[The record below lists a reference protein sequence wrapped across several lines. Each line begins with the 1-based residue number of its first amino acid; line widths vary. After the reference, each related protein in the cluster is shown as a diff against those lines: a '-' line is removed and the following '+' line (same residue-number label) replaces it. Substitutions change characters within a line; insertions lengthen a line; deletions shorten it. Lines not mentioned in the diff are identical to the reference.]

1 MPADIRSFFG
11 GGPKVSQGSQDKP
24 KKDEVC
30 LSLVQMALGIRTTI
44 LPCPRSHI
52 QKPGSSLFSV
62 ETRPKEGSAQKDRPS
77 EQGR

>member
-11 GGPKVSQGSQDKP
+11 GGPKLSQGSQDKP

-30 LSLVQMALGIRTTI
+30 LSLVQLALRIRTFI
-44 LPCPRSHI
+44 FLRPRSHI

-62 ETRPKEGSAQKDRPS
+62 ETRPKESSAQEDGPS

>member
-30 LSLVQMALGIRTTI
+30 LSLVRMALRIRTTI
-44 LPCPRSHI
+44 FSCPRSHV
-52 QKPGSSLFSV
+52 QKSGSSLFSV
-62 ETRPKEGSAQKDRPS
+62 ETRPKESSAQKDWSS
-77 EQGR
+77 E

>member
-30 LSLVQMALGIRTTI
+30 LSLVQMTLGIKTTI
-44 LPCPRSHI
+44 FLCPQSHI

-77 EQGR
+77 E